1 MSFDFIPLE
10 AIQNLA
16 HTYGYWFVFFGIM
29 LENAGIPF
37 PGETI
42 ILVGGFLAGSH
53 ELSYPIVLICTI
65 IGAILG
71 DNFGYWLGRWG
82 GLRVL
87 EKIGGIFRFSHED
100 VAKARDRFVGNADRA
115 VFFGRFITLLRIFA
129 GPLAGLSGM
138 SYRRFL
144 FFNVSGAIVWS
155 LTITSLAYFAG
166 SFISLEQ
173 LAKYVT
179 QFGLFVLLGILAWIS
194 IPQIFKFLKNSRSP
208 DTKSSIPALPINKA
222 ISEIK

>member
-16 HTYGYWFVFFGIM
+16 HTYGYWFIFLGIM
-29 LENAGIPF
+29 LENAGIPI

-42 ILVGGFLAGSH
+42 VLVGGFLAGSH
-53 ELSYPIVLICTI
+53 ELSYSIVLACTI
-65 IGAILG
+65 LGAILG

-82 GLRVL
+82 GIKVL
-87 EKIGGIFRFSHED
+87 EKIGRLFRVSHEE
-100 VAKARDRFVGNADRA
+100 VVSAREKFVGNADRA

-129 GPLAGLSGM
+129 GPMAGLSGM

-144 FFNVSGAIVWS
+144 FFNATGAIIWS
-155 LTITSLAYFAG
+155 SIITSLAYFAG

-179 QFGLFVLLGILAWIS
+179 RFGLFVLVGLLAWIS
-194 IPQIFKFLKNSRSP
+194 IQQIFKFLKNSR
-208 DTKSSIPALPINKA
+208 DRHTKPSIRTLAINKA
-222 ISEIK
+222 IGEVK